1 MLTFHCILQ
10 INCYTF
16 ARVNKQIIDLDRIIV
31 NTNLKVLLMKNV
43 ILYSLPLMVA
53 CSTANATNSVAADQK
68 NQVASEL
75 VKSLKAKRHLA
86 PRTGVMGFNL

>member
-53 CSTANATNSVAADQK
+53 GSIFSSTANATNCRR
-68 NQVASEL
+68 L
-75 VKSLKAKRHLA
+75 L
-86 PRTGVMGFNL
+86 

>member
-1 MLTFHCILQ
+1 
-10 INCYTF
+10 
-16 ARVNKQIIDLDRIIV
+16 
-31 NTNLKVLLMKNV
+31 MKNV

-53 CSTANATNSVAADQK
+53 GSIFYSTANATNSVAADQK

-86 PRTGVMGFNL
+86 PRTGVMGFKNCTANIAKEIGRAHV